1 MIAFLIKRFV
11 WLLLTLWI
19 VFTISFFLMRAA
31 PGGPFSSERKLTPDV
46 KRAMEKEYRLDKP
59 IYWQYGDR
67 LWRTF
72 RWWDLGKSTK
82 LKDFTVNEVI
92 RAGFPVSATL
102 GLVALIFALSLGLT
116 AGIISALYRQTVLD
130 VSLIAIATIGI
141 AVPNFWLAS
150 VGIIISVFYLQL
162 LPAAGWGTLS
172 NVILPALCL
181 GAPYA
186 AYIARLTRT
195 GMLDVLNQDYIRTA
209 RAKGLPSYK
218 IVIHH
223 ALKGAVLP
231 VVSFMGPA
239 TAGILTGSL
248 VLESMFNIPGM
259 GTHFIEAA
267 FQRDYPMA
275 MGVVLVYTLLLYS
288 MNTLVD
294 ISYSLLDPRVKLD

>member
-67 LWRTF
+67 LWHTMRL
-72 RWWDLGKSTK
+72 DLGKSTK

-92 RAGFPVSATL
+92 RAGLPVSATL
-102 GLVALIFALSLGLT
+102 GLIALMFALSLGLT

-162 LPAAGWGTLS
+162 LPAAGWGTLG

>member
-1 MIAFLIKRFV
+1 MISFLTKRLL
-11 WLLLTLWI
+11 WMLLTLWI
-19 VFTISFFLMRAA
+19 VFTISFFLMRQA

-46 KRAMEKEYRLDKP
+46 KRALEKEYRIDKP
-59 IYWQYGDR
+59 LYWQYGDR
-67 LWRTF
+67 LWHALKL
-72 RWWDLGKSTK
+72 DLGRSTQ
-82 LKDFTVNEVI
+82 LKDFTVNQVLL
-92 RAGFPVSATL
+92 AGLPVSATL
-102 GLVALIFALSLGLT
+102 GCISLIFALSLGLT

-150 VGIIISVFYLQL
+150 VGIVIVVFQLEL
-162 LPAAGWGTLS
+162 LPAAGWGSLQ
-172 NVILPALCL
+172 NLILPAACL

-209 RAKGLPSYK
+209 QAKGLSSVK
-218 IVIHH
+218 IVVHH
-223 ALKGAVLP
+223 AIKGAILP

-248 VLESMFNIPGM
+248 VLESIFNIPGM

-275 MGVVLVYTLLLYS
+275 MGVVLVYTVLLYT
-288 MNTLVD
+288 MNSLVD
-294 ISYSLLDPRVKLD
+294 ISYSLLDPRVQLN

>member
-1 MIAFLIKRFV
+1 MISFLTKRLL
-11 WLLLTLWI
+11 WMLLTLWI
-19 VFTISFFLMRAA
+19 VFTISFFLMRQA

-46 KRAMEKEYRLDKP
+46 KRALEKEYRIDKP
-59 IYWQYGDR
+59 LYWQYGDR
-67 LWRTF
+67 LWHALKL
-72 RWWDLGKSTK
+72 DLGRSTQ
-82 LKDFTVNEVI
+82 LKDFTVNQVLL
-92 RAGFPVSATL
+92 AGLPVSATL
-102 GLVALIFALSLGLT
+102 GCISLIFALSLGLT
-116 AGIISALYRQTVLD
+116 AGVILALYRQTVLD

-150 VGIIISVFYLQL
+150 VGIVIVVFQLEL
-162 LPAAGWGTLS
+162 LPAAGWGSLQ
-172 NVILPALCL
+172 NLILPAACL

-209 RAKGLPSYK
+209 QAKGLSSVK
-218 IVIHH
+218 IVVHH
-223 ALKGAVLP
+223 AIKGAILP

-248 VLESMFNIPGM
+248 VLESIFNIPGM

-275 MGVVLVYTLLLYS
+275 MGVVLVYTVLLYT
-288 MNTLVD
+288 MNSLVD
-294 ISYSLLDPRVKLD
+294 ISYSLLDPRVQLN